1 MSIKSSSLVT
11 LPLPGF
17 QWGSCTIFSYQDVN
31 QILLTLHPPPSWVLV
46 RFVCQSN
53 RIHSTPSPFL
63 GFSEVRARS
72 LVIRVIMSIKSYSLV
87 TLPLPGFQ
95 WGSCTIFSHQD
106 VNQIVFT
113 RHPPPSWVLVRF
125 VHDLQL
131 LGLLCQSNRL
141 HSPPPPFL
149 GFSGVRARS
158 LVIRMLIKSSS
169 LVTLPLPGFQW
180 GSCTIFSYQ
189 GYYVNQIVFTRHLPP
204 SWVLVG
210 FVHDL
215 QLLGCQS
222 NRLHSSPSSFLGFTD
237 VRARSLVIR
246 VITSIKPYSLVT
258 LPLPGFQWGS
268 CTIFSYQDY
277 YVNQIVFTRHPP
289 PSWVLVG
296 FVNDLQLLGL
306 LCQSNRLHSST
317 SSFLGF
323 SGVRA
328 RSLVIRVIMSIKSY
342 SLVTL
347 PLPGFQWGSCTIFSY
362 QDVNQILLT
371 LHPPPFWVLVRFV
384 CQSNRIHSTPSP
396 FLGFSEV
403 RARSLVI
410 RVIMSIKSS
419 SLVTL
424 PLPGFQWGSCTI
436 FSHQDVNQI
445 VFTRHPPPSWVL
457 VRFLHDLQL
466 LGLLCQS
473 NRIHSSPSPFLGF
486 SEVRARSLVIRVI
499 MSIKSYSLVTL
510 LLPGFQ

>member
-1 MSIKSSSLVT
+1 
-11 LPLPGF
+11 
-17 QWGSCTIFSYQDVN
+17 
-31 QILLTLHPPPSWVLV
+31 
-46 RFVCQSN
+46 
-53 RIHSTPSPFL
+53 
-63 GFSEVRARS
+63 
-72 LVIRVIMSIKSYSLV
+72 MSIKSY
-87 TLPLPGFQ
+87 
-95 WGSCTIFSHQD
+95 
-106 VNQIVFT
+106 
-113 RHPPPSWVLVRF
+113 
-125 VHDLQL
+125 
-131 LGLLCQSNRL
+131 
-141 HSPPPPFL
+141 
-149 GFSGVRARS
+149 
-158 LVIRMLIKSSS
+158 S

-189 GYYVNQIVFTRHLPP
+189 GYYVNQIVFTRHPRAPP

-222 NRLHSSPSSFLGFTD
+222 NPLNSSPSSFLGFSG

-246 VITSIKPYSLVT
+246 IIMSIKSSSLVI

-268 CTIFSYQDY
+268 CTIFSYQGY
-277 YVNQIVFTRHPP
+277 YVNQIVFTRLTP
-289 PSWVLVG
+289 PSWVLVRFVCQSNRIHSSPSPFLGLVG
-296 FVNDLQLLGL
+296 FVHDFQLLGL
-306 LCQSNRLHSST
+306 LCQSNRLHSSP
-317 SSFLGF
+317 SPFLGF

-328 RSLVIRVIMSIKSY
+328 RSLVIRMSIKSSSLVTSPFLGFSGVRGRSLVIRVIMSIKSD

-362 QDVNQILLT
+362 QDVNQIVFTRHLPLPGFQWSSWT
-371 LHPPPFWVLVRFV
+371 IFSYQGYYVNQIVFTRHPPPSWVLVGFV
-384 CQSNRIHSTPSP
+384 HDLQLLGCQSNPLNSSPSP

-436 FSHQDVNQI
+436 FRHQDVNQI

-457 VRFLHDLQL
+457 VRFVHDLQL

-486 SEVRARSLVIRVI
+486 SEVR
-499 MSIKSYSLVTL
+499 MSIKSYSLDTL
-510 LLPGFQ
+510 PLPGFQ

>member
-1 MSIKSSSLVT
+1 
-11 LPLPGF
+11 
-17 QWGSCTIFSYQDVN
+17 
-31 QILLTLHPPPSWVLV
+31 
-46 RFVCQSN
+46 
-53 RIHSTPSPFL
+53 
-63 GFSEVRARS
+63 
-72 LVIRVIMSIKSYSLV
+72 MSIKSYSLV

-95 WGSCTIFSHQD
+95 WGSCTIFSYQGYY

-113 RHPPPSWVLVRF
+113 RHPPPSWVLVGF

-141 HSPPPPFL
+141 HSSPSPFL

-158 LVIRMLIKSSS
+158 LVIRVIMSIKSSS

-189 GYYVNQIVFTRHLPP
+189 GYYVNQIVFTRHPPP

-222 NRLHSSPSSFLGFTD
+222 NPLNSSPSPFLGFSE
-237 VRARSLVIR
+237 VRSCTIFLVIR
-246 VITSIKPYSLVT
+246 VIMSIKSYSLVT

-268 CTIFSYQDY
+268 CTIFSYQGY

-289 PSWVLVG
+289 PSWVLVR
-296 FVNDLQLLGL
+296 FVHDLQLLGL
-306 LCQSNRLHSST
+306 LCQSNRIHSSP
-317 SSFLGF
+317 SPFLGF

-362 QDVNQILLT
+362 QGYYVNQIVFT
-371 LHPPPFWVLVRFV
+371 RHPPPSWVLVGFV
-384 CQSNRIHSTPSP
+384 HDLQLLGCQSSSYRHPPPS
-396 FLGFSEV
+396 
-403 RARSLVI
+403 
-410 RVIMSIKSS
+410 
-419 SLVTL
+419 
-424 PLPGFQWGSCTI
+424 C
-436 FSHQDVNQI
+436 HVNQI

-457 VRFLHDLQL
+457 VRFVHDLQL

-486 SEVRARSLVIRVI
+486 SGVRARSLVIR
-499 MSIKSYSLVTL
+499 MSIKSSSLDTL
-510 LLPGFQ
+510 PLPGFQ

>member
-1 MSIKSSSLVT
+1 MSIKSYSLVT

-31 QILLTLHPPPSWVLV
+31 QILLTRHPPPSWVLV

-131 LGLLCQSNRL
+131 LGLLCQSNRI
-141 HSPPPPFL
+141 HSSPSPFL
-149 GFSGVRARS
+149 GFSE
-158 LVIRMLIKSSS
+158 
-169 LVTLPLPGFQW
+169 
-180 GSCTIFSYQ
+180 
-189 GYYVNQIVFTRHLPP
+189 
-204 SWVLVG
+204 
-210 FVHDL
+210 
-215 QLLGCQS
+215 
-222 NRLHSSPSSFLGFTD
+222 
-237 VRARSLVIR
+237 
-246 VITSIKPYSLVT
+246 
-258 LPLPGFQWGS
+258 
-268 CTIFSYQDY
+268 
-277 YVNQIVFTRHPP
+277 
-289 PSWVLVG
+289 
-296 FVNDLQLLGL
+296 
-306 LCQSNRLHSST
+306 
-317 SSFLGF
+317 
-323 SGVRA
+323 VRA

-362 QDVNQILLT
+362 QGYYVDQIVT
-371 LHPPPFWVLVRFV
+371 RHPPPSWVLVGFV
-384 CQSNRIHSTPSP
+384 HDLQLLGLLCQSNRIHSSPSSSPFLGFSGVRARSLVIWVIMSIKSYSLVTLPLPGFQWGSCTIFSYQGYYINQIVFTRHPPPSWVLVGFVHDLQLLGLLCQSNRLHSSPSP
-396 FLGFSEV
+396 FLGFSGV

-436 FSHQDVNQI
+436 FSYQDVN
-445 VFTRHPPPSWVL
+445 HPL
-457 VRFLHDLQL
+457 
-466 LGLLCQS
+466 
-473 NRIHSSPSPFLGF
+473 NSSPSPFL
-486 SEVRARSLVIRVI
+486 S
-499 MSIKSYSLVTL
+499 
-510 LLPGFQ
+510 